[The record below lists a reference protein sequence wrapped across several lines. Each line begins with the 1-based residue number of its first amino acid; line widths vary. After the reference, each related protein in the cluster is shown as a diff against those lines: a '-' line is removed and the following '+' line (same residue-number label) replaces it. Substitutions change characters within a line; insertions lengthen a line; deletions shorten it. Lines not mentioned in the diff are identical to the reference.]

1 MLGVYVCI
9 VLNINYIC
17 QIYKLNFIGC
27 NIVFSYK
34 FKIYEVYCFFYII
47 LIRVFLICFVL

>member
-34 FKIYEVYCFFYII
+34 VKIYEVYCFFYII
-47 LIRVFLICFVL
+47 LNRVFLICFVL